1 MKIVGILLGLIL
13 LAVPL
18 SVDGLTVS
26 QIEKK
31 LLQAQSEEDVEK
43 VILEIVK
50 SKEYQQACQSLAE
63 QMNSLPPPEQTQAYL
78 DKALPILQD
87 WETLKCPYTKNIWG
101 DPPEQF
107 SKTQCDELIV
117 TFEGYNEKYWDIDK
131 ERQRVF
137 SRDGLEA
144 SHEYLET
151 SEWWYLKDLKRET
164 KSEFQQFCLPSTP
177 QECDEMRQESSL
189 LNEKLRQLTKKYADY
204 TREPLEKKFV
214 KIDLQKLQD
223 RIELSCNYIN
233 SLVQYYEAQEKYLN
247 IPQPTM
253 VSSSS
258 GIVCGK
264 GTIENAFGQCVPV
277 TQSRGGG
284 CLIAT
289 ATFGSELAPQVQ
301 QLREIRD
308 NSLLQTESGRSFME
322 SFNQFYYSFSPSIAD
337 LERENPLFKE
347 VVKIII
353 TPLLTSLSILNY
365 VDMDSEIEVLGYGIS
380 LILLNVGM
388 YFVLPAVVI
397 HRLRKFV

>member
-1 MKIVGILLGLIL
+1 MGILLGLIL

-31 LLQAQSEEDVEK
+31 LLQAQSQEDVEK
-43 VILEIVK
+43 VILEIVT
-50 SKEYQQACQSLAE
+50 STEYQKACRQLLDKIK
-63 QMNSLPPPEQTQAYL
+63 SLPQPEQTQAYL

-87 WETLKCPYTKNIWG
+87 YEILKCRATENIWG
-101 DPPEQF
+101 DAPDQY
-107 SKTQCDELIV
+107 SKTQCDGLIV

-151 SEWWYLKDLKRET
+151 SEWEYLKDLKRET

-247 IPQPTM
+247 IPIPTM

-264 GTIENAFGQCVPV
+264 GTIENVYGQCVPV
-277 TQSRGGG
+277 SQSRGGG

-308 NSLLQTESGRSFME
+308 NSLLQTESGRFFME

-337 LERENPLFKE
+337 LERENPVFKE
-347 VVKIII
+347 AVKLTI
-353 TPLLTSLSILNY
+353 TPLLSSLSLLNY
-365 VDMDSEIEVLGYGIS
+365 VDMDSEVEVLGYGIG
-380 LILLNVGM
+380 IIMMNVGM
-388 YFVLPAVVI
+388 YFVIPMIVI
-397 HRLRKFV
+397 LRISEYLK